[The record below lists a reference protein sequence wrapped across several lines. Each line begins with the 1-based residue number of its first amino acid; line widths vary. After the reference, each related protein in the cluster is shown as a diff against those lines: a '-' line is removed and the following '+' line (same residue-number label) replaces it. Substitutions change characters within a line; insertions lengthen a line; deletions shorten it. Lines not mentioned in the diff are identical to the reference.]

1 MRTFSGFAA
10 GQVPR
15 ASLPDQFFAELLPLI
30 DDLVELKVTLAC
42 LRLFD
47 QKPGLVQWTTAA
59 ELTVDAA
66 LVDVKADVAAGL
78 AKAIER
84 GSLLSATD
92 RSGQAY
98 LFANTEVGRAAA
110 AAIERGERIEAIPA
124 IANRPNI
131 YVLYEQ
137 VVGSLTPIIAE
148 QLRDAEQEFPAQW
161 IEDAFAEAARQNI
174 RSWAYIAKILN
185 NRARKGKSNE
195 TRGPDFTADRQRY
208 LERKKR
214 K

>member
-1 MRTFSGFAA
+1 M
-10 GQVPR
+10 
-15 ASLPDQFFAELLPLI
+15 ASMPDQFFTELLPLI

-47 QKPGLVQWTTAA
+47 QKPGLVQWTTLA
-59 ELTVDAA
+59 ELAVDPA
-66 LVDVKADVAAGL
+66 LVDVKANIQAGL

-98 LFANTEVGRAAA
+98 FFANTEVGRTAA
-110 AAIERGERIEAIPA
+110 AAIERGEKIESIPA
-124 IANRPNI
+124 LADRPNI

-148 QLRDAEQEFPAQW
+148 QLRDAEQEFPPEW
-161 IEDAFAEAARQNI
+161 IEAAFVEAARQNI

-195 TRGPDFTADRQRY
+195 TRGRDVAADWQRF
-208 LERKKR
+208 LQKDKR

>member
-10 GQVPR
+10 GQIR
-15 ASLPDQFFAELLPLI
+15 IASLPDQFFTELLPLI

-59 ELTVDAA
+59 ELAVDPA
-66 LVDVKADVAAGL
+66 LADVEADFQVGL
-78 AKAIER
+78 TKAIER

-92 RSGQAY
+92 RSGQAW
-98 LFANTEVGRAAA
+98 LFANTEVGRTAA
-110 AAIERGERIEAIPA
+110 AAIERGEKIEAIPA
-124 IANRPNI
+124 LADRPNI

-148 QLRDAEQEFPAQW
+148 QLRDAEQEFPPDW
-161 IEDAFAEAARQNI
+161 IEAAFIEAAKQNI

-185 NRARKGKSNE
+185 NRARKGKTNE
-195 TRGPDFTADRQRY
+195 TRGRDVAADWQRV
-208 LERKKR
+208 LQKDKR

>member
-1 MRTFSGFAA
+1 M
-10 GQVPR
+10 
-15 ASLPDQFFAELLPLI
+15 ASMPDQFFTELLPLI

-47 QKPGLVQWTTAA
+47 QKPGLVQWTTVA
-59 ELTVDAA
+59 ELAA
-66 LVDVKADVAAGL
+66 DPTLVDVKADIQAGL

-98 LFANTEVGRAAA
+98 FFANTEVGRTAA
-110 AAIERGERIEAIPA
+110 AAIERGEKIESIPA
-124 IANRPNI
+124 LADRPNI

-137 VVGSLTPIIAE
+137 AVGSLTPIIAE
-148 QLRDAEQEFPAQW
+148 QLRDAEQEFPPEW
-161 IEDAFAEAARQNI
+161 IEAAFVEAARQNI

-195 TRGPDFTADRQRY
+195 TRGRDFTADRQRY

-214 K
+214 Q